1 MEEEMEVED
10 HVKEV
15 EKVLQTSAYSHAWL
29 DLYPCSIYSSL
40 KEYGLYS
47 NRLGPYEFLRVQAKL
62 TTKSIDRVQ
71 EMCRKIEKRSIE
83 RIKTLDGIMPL
94 DEALK
99 ISLIKNLGKDDI
111 RVILGELRLEVD
123 EKNRYFV
130 QTKKLVA

>member
-1 MEEEMEVED
+1 MRKSLWASNLPVGKSKYLLAIAASLDRFALVEID
-10 HVKEV
+10 YSKTIETALAQNDEALV
-15 EKVLQTSAYSHAWL
+15 EYARGLRKVLKNAGIRHLVTY
-29 DLYPCSIYSSL
+29 
-40 KEYGLYS
+40 
-47 NRLGPYEFLRVQAKL
+47 
-62 TTKSIDRVQ
+62 
-71 EMCRKIEKRSIE
+71 RSIE